1 MLHIARETGKAKH
14 ATNDFDP
21 STTMTLLTFVCH
33 FCFSIVMDATKTITD
48 PIRLFYFML
57 NDEQG
62 GRGEVKANQNFLLQA
77 RVSRG

>member
-1 MLHIARETGKAKH
+1 
-14 ATNDFDP
+14 
-21 STTMTLLTFVCH
+21 
-33 FCFSIVMDATKTITD
+33 MDAIKPSRIQYD
-48 PIRLFYFML
+48 YFVTML